1 MWGFVCLVD
10 YVRVWGG
17 LVAVGGS
24 TLVKPLLLSWGPVR
38 ALVGGFGLLVRA
50 AP

>member
-17 LVAVGGS
+17 PVAAS
-24 TLVKPLLLSWGPVR
+24 ASARIKPFLLSWGSTG
-38 ALVGGFGLLVRA
+38 ALVGGFGLLARA